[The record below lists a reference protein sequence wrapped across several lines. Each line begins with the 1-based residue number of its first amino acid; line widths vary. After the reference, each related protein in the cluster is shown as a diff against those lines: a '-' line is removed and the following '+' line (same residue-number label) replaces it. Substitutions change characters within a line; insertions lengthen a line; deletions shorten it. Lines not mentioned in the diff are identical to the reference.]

1 MNDRKDEREIH
12 CGHLCFKL
20 FFSLI
25 MNRPHLNFL
34 LHLSILL
41 FSLVLFAGALTVSAQ
56 PVKIIFDTDMALDV
70 DDVGALA
77 ILNHLA
83 DRGECEILA
92 IGISTPVEMYD
103 GYYAAA
109 CASAVNGYYGRPDI
123 PIGGFRGPYNI
134 SNDVSR
140 YVKQVASAFKHKL
153 AHGLETE
160 EAYRLYRKILSR
172 QPNSSVVIAVVG
184 FLTNLEMLL
193 DSPPD
198 EFSPLNGFD
207 LVSKKVKFVSCMGG
221 RFPDGAEEFNFNI
234 YPKSTL
240 YFVSSWPTPVVYGG
254 FELGSKVK
262 CGKVLNEQFKKEENP
277 VALAWHHYTG
287 GKDRESWD
295 ELSALY
301 AVRGCA
307 GYFKLSEPGTCSFR
321 ISGGRKSSGQYS
333 SRNFWIPEPHGKDRY
348 LLPAMS
354 YEQLGREL
362 DLLLL
367 EKPLPK

>member
-1 MNDRKDEREIH
+1 MKRFLFTYLLNLRI
-12 CGHLCFKL
+12 L
-20 FFSLI
+20 FFT
-25 MNRPHLNFL
+25 
-34 LHLSILL
+34 
-41 FSLVLFAGALTVSAQ
+41 LVLWTGALTTSAQ

-92 IGISTPVEMYD
+92 IGISTPVNAYD

-123 PIGGFRGPYNI
+123 PVGGFRGPYNI

-140 YVKQVASAFKHKL
+140 YVRQVASAFKHKVGN
-153 AHGLETE
+153 GLETE
-160 EAYRLYRKILSR
+160 EAFRLYRKILSR
-172 QPNSSVVIAVVG
+172 QTDSSVVIAVVG

-193 DSPPD
+193 SSPPD
-198 EFSPLNGFD
+198 EISPLNGYD
-207 LVSKKVKFVSCMGG
+207 LVRKKVKFVSCMGG

-234 YPKSTL
+234 YPQSTL

-262 CGKVLNEQFKKEENP
+262 CGKVLNEQFKKEDNP
-277 VALAWHHYTG
+277 VAMAWYYYTG
-287 GKDRESWD
+287 GNDRESWD

-307 GYFKLSEPGTCSFR
+307 GYFKLSEPGNCSFR
-321 ISGGRKSSGQYS
+321 ITGGRKSSGNYS
-333 SRNFWIPEPHGKDRY
+333 SRNFWTAVQNGKDRY
-348 LLPAMS
+348 LLPAVS
-354 YEQLGREL
+354 YEQLGKEL
-362 DLLLL
+362 DRLLL
-367 EKPLPK
+367 EKPLKK